1 MIRAEDLEDDTL
13 VSQIENIVDDRTVIE
28 EEKPVKKTTWQR
40 TCIRI
45 SASVISF
52 AASYMSV
59 YYTFSWFQRRLPWIQ
74 AMLMTVIIVGT
85 ILLVPQMI
93 KSVAERLSFRRSVAV
108 FLLSAI
114 LLISATFSMM
124 TTIGTLYNA
133 QSSEAISSSTSSD
146 ERSVIE
152 SGIEAR
158 RAKRERVEQAIEM
171 AVRDESMYSGR
182 INALLEEGTSTG
194 TAMASL
200 VSNRNKAQT
209 AREKAEKEISD
220 LIEQEE
226 TSGMQASQIVVA
238 RPDFITWVSDR
249 VGANRD
255 QTEFWMNAIP
265 AIFVDVLA
273 PSMLMVALFL

>member
-13 VSQIENIVDDRTVIE
+13 VSQIENIVDDREVIA

-40 TCIRI
+40 TYIKI

-59 YYTFSWFQRRLPWIQ
+59 YYTFSWFKRRLPWIQ

-133 QSSEAISSSTSSD
+133 QSSEAISSSTSYD
-146 ERSVIE
+146 EREVIE

-158 RAKRERVEQAIEM
+158 RAKRERIEQTIEM

-182 INALLEEGTSTG
+182 INALLEEGTTTG
-194 TAMASL
+194 PTMASL